1 MTGKKRRASGFDE
14 NHAFW
19 LKALEL
25 WRLGHSNAQV
35 AKQAQAEG
43 FDFNEDQIRYARSRF
58 WTADELP
65 VRGGKWL
72 REAIR
77 QATEVYPNALEQQ
90 QGLFD
95 NNLEVFRALKGRLL
109 ARLSSGPPASDLE
122 LAELKVL
129 VDAHVRQGR
138 LLNET
143 NDTITVL
150 HAKLGRLDSASD
162 NGPGSDGD
170 ISAADEEDEPWAA

>member
-1 MTGKKRRASGFDE
+1 MARDKRKGSGFDQG
-14 NHAFW
+14 HPFW
-19 LKALEL
+19 PKALEL

-35 AKQAQAEG
+35 AKQAQADG

-65 VRGGKWL
+65 VRGAKWL
-72 REAIR
+72 REATR

-95 NNLEVFRALKGRLL
+95 SNLEVFDALKGRLL

-129 VDAHVRQGR
+129 VDAYTRQGR

-150 HAKLGRLDSASD
+150 HAKLGRLESASD

-170 ISAADEEDEPWAA
+170 TSAADDGGEPWAA